1 MTRLGTDAP
10 RMHRDATPG
19 PDDPPVEDW
28 VGDCTGRM
36 ARGDRAAYELLFLR
50 RHRFV
55 EAEAARA
62 LGRRGDLADDVAG
75 EAWLRIARGPR
86 ACPSEPA
93 LDGWLRRVVRSAA
106 IDLLRSDLARRLR
119 ERRIAGRRPEAAG
132 FAEDHEL
139 LEELRR
145 GLAVLDKLDV
155 EDRAIL
161 ELRARTGATIAQIAR
176 LLGIGPAA
184 VDSRL
189 RRAVERARN
198 ERTKP

>member
-1 MTRLGTDAP
+1 MMRLGTGAP
-10 RMHRDATPG
+10 RMHRDETPSPG
-19 PDDPPVEDW
+19 DSSVEEW
-28 VGDCTGRM
+28 VADCTGRM
-36 ARGDRAAYELLFLR
+36 VRGDRTAYETLFLR

-55 EAEAARA
+55 EAEAART

-75 EAWLRIARGPR
+75 ETWLRIARGPR
-86 ACPSEPA
+86 TCPSEPA
-93 LDGWLRRVVRSAA
+93 LDGWLRRIVRSVAV
-106 IDLLRSDLARRLR
+106 DLIRSDLARSLR
-119 ERRIAGRRPEAAG
+119 ERRIAGGRPESSG
-132 FAEDHEL
+132 FVEDHEL
-139 LEELRR
+139 LEEIRR
-145 GLAVLDKLDV
+145 GLAVLEKLDV

-198 ERTKP
+198 ERTQP